1 MIDYKYLKI
10 KQYFNATNY
19 WFCRLLSRLCLCPN
33 YLRVKCCVRWAG
45 PGTAQ
50 FAEHRKRSPAPA
62 GSCVLLS
69 SGELI
74 IWINRHIAIQ
84 TSNKSPV
91 SIQSCVL

>member
-1 MIDYKYLKI
+1 MLQIIGFADCYLG
-10 KQYFNATNY
+10 FV
-19 WFCRLLSRLCLCPN
+19 CLPARD

-45 PGTAQ
+45 PATAQ
-50 FAEHRKRSPAPA
+50 FAEHRKRSPA

-84 TSNKSPV
+84 TSNKSAV